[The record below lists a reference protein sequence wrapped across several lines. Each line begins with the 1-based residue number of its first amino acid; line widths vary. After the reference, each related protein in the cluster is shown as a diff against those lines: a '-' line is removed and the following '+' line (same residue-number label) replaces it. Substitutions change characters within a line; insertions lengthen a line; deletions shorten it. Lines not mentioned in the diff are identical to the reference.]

1 MQPRMTFN
9 DGMCKTFPSTH
20 PGPSLTPQSCA
31 LHPVRSLM
39 VLLHEPLHALAAMLA
54 APDATPL
61 NAPVQ
66 PPPAS
71 LSTRPPASATP
82 VTVPTA
88 VIVHRG
94 GHTALDAVAPTG
106 LTPLWSTATG
116 QCVDASP
123 LVVQDADRTSGSVH
137 RPLALRA
144 SAPSDP

>member
-1 MQPRMTFN
+1 MTLD
-9 DGMCKTFPSTH
+9 DGMCTTFPSTH
-20 PGPSLTPQSCA
+20 PDPSLTPQSCA
-31 LHPVRSLM
+31 LHPVRSLT

-54 APDATPL
+54 APDAAPL
-61 NAPVQ
+61 DAPVL

-82 VTVPTA
+82 VTVLAP
-88 VIVHRG
+88 VIAHRG
-94 GHTALDAVAPTG
+94 GHTALDAAALTG

-123 LVVQDADRTSGSVH
+123 LVIQDADRTGGSVH
-137 RPLALRA
+137 HPLALRA